1 METRPQENTG
11 AFLAENAKAL
21 AAQAQAL
28 EKHKATVERLTE
40 LEFRTF
46 DKVQG
51 IGGRAAC
58 QDDWETFSIMRRSQ
72 YLPWEEELLEQ
83 WLAAFQAAAD
93 AGRNLIME
101 NMPG

>member
-1 METRPQENTG
+1 MHSNGQNRKTTAQAP
-11 AFLAENAKAL
+11 FLADTRQDAGGTGGG
-21 AAQAQAL
+21 L
-28 EKHKATVERLTE
+28 EKHRATVEQLAE

-72 YLPWEEELLEQ
+72 YLP
-83 WLAAFQAAAD
+83 
-93 AGRNLIME
+93 
-101 NMPG
+101 

>member
-1 METRPQENTG
+1 M
-11 AFLAENAKAL
+11 
-21 AAQAQAL
+21 
-28 EKHKATVERLTE
+28 
-40 LEFRTF
+40 EFRTF

-83 WLAAFQAAAD
+83 WRSGEATEESFATLAMQESTD
-93 AGRNLIME
+93 GSK
-101 NMPG
+101 